1 MADIYIT
8 TTVTEFAPADEIVV
22 ATIDVRCMTGES
34 FMGPT
39 IVGLY
44 RESGNPNPDL
54 WVEQEGRRVQL
65 PISCLPALVK
75 QLRRAEKIARE
86 ASNG

>member
-1 MADIYIT
+1 MADTYT
-8 TTVTEFAPADEIVV
+8 TTVAEIAVAAEVV
-22 ATIDVRCMTGES
+22 TATLDVQQLTGERLT
-34 FMGPT
+34 GPT

-44 RESGNPNPDL
+44 PDANSDDPEL
-54 WVEQEGRRVQL
+54 WIEQEGRRVQF
-65 PISCLPALVK
+65 PCSALPALVK

>member
-22 ATIDVRCMTGES
+22 ATIDVRCVTGES

-39 IVGLY
+39 IVGCY
-44 RESGNPNPDL
+44 RDPGNPDTDL
-54 WVEQEGRRVQL
+54 WLEQEGRRVQL
-65 PISCLPALVK
+65 PVSCLPALVK

-86 ASNG
+86 TSNG